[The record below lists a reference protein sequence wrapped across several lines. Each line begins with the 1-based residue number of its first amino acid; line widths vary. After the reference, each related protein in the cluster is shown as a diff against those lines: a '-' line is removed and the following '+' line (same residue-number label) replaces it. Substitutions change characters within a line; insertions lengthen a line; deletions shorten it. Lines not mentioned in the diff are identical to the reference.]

1 MIHDSNAAT
10 TRIELRREV
19 EDHLRLRGPEEGRGK
34 GRGREAG
41 GDERTQVSIEH
52 P

>member
-1 MIHDSNAAT
+1 MVTLKTEEKDQY
-10 TRIELRREV
+10 LRREV